1 MRTSPITLLA
11 SLAFFASLPL
21 LFAGCTPSGS
31 GADVTADGYSAPTPV
46 SPIEATERMRS
57 QYREFR

>member
-1 MRTSPITLLA
+1 MRTSPLVLAAFLSLTLGSSIFL
-11 SLAFFASLPL
+11 
-21 LFAGCTPSGS
+21 AGCTPSTPG
-31 GADVTADGYSAPTPV
+31 GGVTSEGYSAPAPV